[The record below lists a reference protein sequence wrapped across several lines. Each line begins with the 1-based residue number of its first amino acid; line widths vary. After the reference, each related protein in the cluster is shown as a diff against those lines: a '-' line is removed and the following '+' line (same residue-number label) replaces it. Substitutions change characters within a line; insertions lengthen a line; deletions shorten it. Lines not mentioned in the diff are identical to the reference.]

1 MEKLEE
7 YVKKSQFSDIL
18 RVNFDQKCLRGQ
30 KCLLMRST
38 ENVIKYNRG
47 PVVLY
52 DQVPLDQLLVPLKI
66 TWYFSPKMPKC
77 NVFQPKCDVFISDTT
92 FEQFSQ

>member
-7 YVKKSQFSDIL
+7 YVQKSQFSDIL

-47 PVVLY
+47 RDP
-52 DQVPLDQLLVPLKI
+52 QNPKNSQCMEPKI
-66 TWYFSPKMPKC
+66 GTDPK
-77 NVFQPKCDVFISDTT
+77 ST
-92 FEQFSQ
+92 